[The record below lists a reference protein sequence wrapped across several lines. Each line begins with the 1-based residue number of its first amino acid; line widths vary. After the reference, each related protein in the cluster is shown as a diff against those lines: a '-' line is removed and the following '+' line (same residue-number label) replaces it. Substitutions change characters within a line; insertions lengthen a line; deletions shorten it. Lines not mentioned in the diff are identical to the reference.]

1 MKPIGLAV
9 CALVAVNGVFV
20 AAGSQV
26 VVYDSFGPG
35 NSYNSGV
42 AWAVSGDSTSG
53 GYRGQAEFFIP
64 GISGNLAGL
73 QVATYHVSGSTL
85 SNFYIAQDDGNGI
98 PGVVL
103 EAYLN
108 VQNVNGTQS
117 IGSLTHPLLQA
128 GQKYWLCDEPATSDA
143 YNGWYQN
150 SQNVINGFAFERAE
164 WSWSAFTDT
173 AHSPPSGVFR
183 VTVTPVPEPSGLE
196 LTLLSLCLL
205 AVRCLRRAAVA

>member
-1 MKPIGLAV
+1 MKTIGLAV
-9 CALVAVNGVFV
+9 CALVAVNGVFD

-42 AWAVSGDSTSG
+42 VWAVSGDSTSG
-53 GYRGQAEFFIP
+53 GYRGQAEFFVP
-64 GISGNLAGL
+64 GISGNLAGVQL
-73 QVATYHVSGSTL
+73 ATYHVSGSTL

-108 VQNVNGTQS
+108 VPNVNGTMS

-128 GQKYWLCDEPATSDA
+128 SQKYWLCDEPATSDA

-164 WSWSAFTDT
+164 WSWSSVDA
-173 AHSPPSGVFR
+173 AYSPPSGVFR
-183 VTVTPVPEPSGLE
+183 VTVTPVPEPSSIG

-205 AVRCLRRAAVA
+205 AGRRLRRTAVV